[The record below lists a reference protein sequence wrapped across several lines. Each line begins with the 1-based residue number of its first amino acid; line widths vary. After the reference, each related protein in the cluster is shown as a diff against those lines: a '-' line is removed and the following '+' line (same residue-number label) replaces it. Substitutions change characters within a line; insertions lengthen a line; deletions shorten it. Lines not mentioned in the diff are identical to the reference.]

1 MIRRP
6 LKRGSSASFLCIGA
20 GILEDLSG
28 TDELRPRA
36 TYSLSAYLPVAGVSL
51 KGWCHTGCRHWR
63 GNQPERLHPIP
74 TNSIRTVDSDADHFD
89 AANIRSQRIT

>member
-36 TYSLSAYLPVAGVSL
+36 TYSLSA
-51 KGWCHTGCRHWR
+51 
-63 GNQPERLHPIP
+63 IP
-74 TNSIRTVDSDADHFD
+74 TIQALALIGRHCAGDRSLAFECGERQLLDPPIVCSRLLAAIRILF
-89 AANIRSQRIT
+89 

>member
-36 TYSLSAYLPVAGVSL
+36 TYSLSAKADID
-51 KGWCHTGCRHWR
+51 HW
-63 GNQPERLHPIP
+63 G
-74 TNSIRTVDSDADHFD
+74 
-89 AANIRSQRIT
+89 RSGLQCFS